1 MQIRKPSMNIKPLPK
16 LMLPRP
22 DFRFGPV
29 DATVLMILATI
40 AAVIYGSI
48 AEGDALPGILATIL
62 GSLAISSILRA
73 VPMWESVIMCSV
85 AFWVA
90 IHLWIKPTHEWL
102 LIGTI
107 IFGSLISSA
116 IQIAQQ
122 WEKGVVLRFGKFRRL
137 SGPGFFLIFPI
148 TDKVTSFI
156 DQRVRATDFSAETT
170 LTMDTVP
177 VDVDAIAFWMVWD
190 AEKAILEVAKYEEA
204 VTLSAQTALRN
215 AIGRHSLAELLS
227 ERDRVGEEIQKV
239 LAEKTNPWGITV
251 QAIEIRDIAIPKAL
265 EEAMSKEAQAERER
279 QARVILATAETE
291 IAEKFSQAS
300 KEYLN
305 NPTALHLRAMNMV
318 FEGLRSK
325 GSMVIVPSSAV
336 DSMNLGAMGG
346 LTALAAPHLAGTQD
360 EVEEEEPS
368 ETDIP
373 EQKAEE

>member
-1 MQIRKPSMNIKPLPK
+1 M
-16 LMLPRP
+16 
-22 DFRFGPV
+22 
-29 DATVLMILATI
+29 
-40 AAVIYGSI
+40 
-48 AEGDALPGILATIL
+48 
-62 GSLAISSILRA
+62 
-73 VPMWESVIMCSV
+73 
-85 AFWVA
+85 
-90 IHLWIKPTHEWL
+90 HLWIKPTHEWL
-102 LIGTI
+102 LIGTL

-137 SGPGFFLIFPI
+137 SGPGFFMIFPI
-148 TDKVTSFI
+148 MDKVTSFI

-190 AEKAILEVAKYEEA
+190 AEKAVLEVEKYEEA

-215 AIGRHSLAELLS
+215 AIGRHSLADLLS
-227 ERDRVGEEIQKV
+227 ERDRVGEEIQKI
-239 LAEKTNPWGITV
+239 LTEKTNPWGITV

-279 QARVILATAETE
+279 QARIILGTAEAE

-300 KEYLN
+300 QEYIN

-336 DSMNLGAMGG
+336 DSMNLGALGG
-346 LTALAAPHLAGTQD
+346 ITAFAAPHLA
-360 EVEEEEPS
+360 EAEKEEPS
-368 ETDIP
+368 ESSDT
-373 EQKAEE
+373 EQGTGEQQLSAEGEDTEN